1 MVPSPSP
8 AGPSNERGALEALLG
23 SRTDVRRGLSG
34 GPRSPAHATGF
45 PDLDAALPARGWPVG
60 GVAELLVASHGIGET
75 SLLLPALAALTSAG
89 RWAAFVAPPH
99 EPYAPALVNAGVATE
114 RLLVVDAP
122 DASEAAWAAE
132 RLLRSGALA
141 AVIVWLARTTPA
153 RQRRLQLAAETGGA
167 WGAVYRPA
175 SAAREHSPVALRLT
189 LEVRAERLALGLIKA
204 RGGVPGELA
213 IAPSDFDAVQGAEW
227 PVPPRRAPCGAAA
240 PGATV
245 TPLLARRPAPAP
257 N

>member
-1 MVPSPSP
+1 MAPTPSPEGS
-8 AGPSNERGALEALLG
+8 SNERGALEALLV

-34 GPRSPAHATGF
+34 GLRAPSHATGF

-60 GVAELLVASHGIGET
+60 GVAELLVGAHGIGET

-89 RWAAFVAPPH
+89 CWAAFVAPPH

-122 DASEAAWAAE
+122 DAAEAAWAAE
-132 RLLRSGALA
+132 RLLRSGAVA
-141 AVIVWLARTTPA
+141 AVVVWLARTTPA

-167 WGAVYRPA
+167 WGVIYRPA
-175 SAAREHSPVALRLT
+175 DAAREHSPVALRMT
-189 LEVRAERLALGLIKA
+189 LEVRSGSLALGLIKA

-227 PVPPRRAPCGAAA
+227 PVPACRAPSRA
-240 PGATV
+240 
-245 TPLLARRPAPAP
+245 APAP